1 LAYGFAAAVL
11 GVLSCGISV
20 HAAAGDPAPFSGMHW
35 RNIGPYRAGRSVA
48 VAGVPGQPNVFYFGA
63 VDGGVWKT
71 VDAGWQW
78 KPIFDG
84 EPVAS
89 IGAIA
94 VAPSDPNIVY
104 VGTGEADPRSQVS
117 YGDGMY
123 KSTDAGKTWTH
134 IGLDKSVHI
143 GTVIVDPRDPNR
155 VFVAVLGNF
164 YAANPERGVYRS
176 LDGGQTWQK
185 VLWKGA
191 DVGAIGLAFDPD
203 NAQIVY
209 ATLWATRRPPW
220 SVYPPSNGPGAGIY
234 ESTDGGTT
242 WKPLKQGL
250 PTQGVGKIGIA
261 VAPSDPNRVYAI
273 VDAKKGGLYR
283 SDDAGATWKLMDS
296 EARIWGRGWYFDRV
310 TVDPKNENR
319 LYVMN
324 TSTYRSTD
332 GGQSFEAIKGA
343 PGGDDYHELWVNPGD
358 PDRMVLSSDQGTI
371 VSVDGARSWS
381 SWNNQPTG
389 QYYGVSI
396 DNQRPFW
403 VHGPMQD
410 SGGHSAASDVL
421 SGRVTYQ
428 YWEHTCTGGE
438 SNDVAADPL
447 SDSELYGLGFAGG
460 PTKCDMLTGTSQ
472 SISPLLAYP
481 GEVFRHDWTTP
492 VAFSSANKHAFYFA
506 NQYLWQTTD
515 GGATWEKISPDL
527 SREHPGIPRT
537 LDPTTAA
544 DTTYDQRTAGPRWG
558 VIYTI
563 APSPMQADTLWTGTD
578 DGLIWVTHDDG
589 KHWSDVTPKSVTPWS
604 KVIMVDASHF
614 DANVAYAAIDRHR
627 LNDYTPHLLRTRDG
641 GKTWREV
648 DDGLPPDA
656 YVQAV
661 KQDPGRRGMLWAGTT
676 VGVYVSFDE
685 GDHWQS
691 LRLNMPLVEI
701 RDFAFHGNSVA
712 IATFGRSLWVLDDL
726 DPLRQ
731 MNASIADSPAYLYK
745 PEPAM
750 LQVAGRGFDR
760 GSGLAA
766 ATDMD
771 PIEVW
776 SGEPGMKGAII
787 DYYLKSEARGPIAL
801 DILDGAGKVVRHY
814 SSDTKFPQADAQK
827 MDVPAVW
834 RATPAPLLATAGM
847 HRFAW
852 DLREASSGGPA
863 PTGPAARFGGSGH
876 AALPGQYTVRL
887 TVDGATYSQP
897 MAVSVP
903 SGVQYD
909 QADLEAQVQLLARI
923 QALQSKVETAEHQAE
938 KVHKELDA
946 LRAHARG
953 SVATSIETAQR
964 KVRSIEGHAVPPDP
978 DTSGE
983 GGAAPAYDS
992 LEGLDATLSTLSM
1005 SAQQGGMGP
1014 PKQALITGLDKTE
1027 KTAGAAL
1034 AAWAHLEA
1042 RDLEQLDAQLRKAH
1056 LQGIEP

>member
-1 LAYGFAAAVL
+1 VL
-11 GVLSCGISV
+11 GILSGGNPV
-20 HAAAGDPAPFSGMHW
+20 HAGPINPALFSGMHW
-35 RNIGPYRAGRSVA
+35 RNIGPYRAGRAVA
-48 VAGVPGQPNVFYFGA
+48 VAGVPGQSNVFYFGA

-78 KPIFDG
+78 KPIFDN

-94 VAPSDPNIVY
+94 VAPSHPDIVY

-117 YGDGMY
+117 YGDGVY
-123 KSTDAGKTWTH
+123 KSTDAGRTWEH
-134 IGLDKSVHI
+134 IGLDMSVHI
-143 GTVIVDPRDPNR
+143 GAVIVDPRDPNR
-155 VFVAVLGNF
+155 IFVAALGNL
-164 YAANPERGVYRS
+164 YAANTERGVYRS
-176 LDGGQTWQK
+176 LDGGHSWQK
-185 VLWKGA
+185 VLYKGA
-191 DVGAIGLAFDPD
+191 DVGAIGLAFDPG

-234 ESTDGGTT
+234 KSTDGGTT
-242 WKPLKQGL
+242 WTQLTQGL
-250 PTQGVGKIGIA
+250 PTRGVGNIGIA
-261 VAPSDPNRVYAI
+261 VAPTDPNRLYAI

-283 SDDAGATWKLMDS
+283 SDDAGATWKVMDG

-324 TSTYRSTD
+324 TSTYRSSD
-332 GGQSFEAIKGA
+332 GGKTFEAIKGA
-343 PGGDDYHELWVNPGD
+343 PGGDDYHELWINPND

-381 SWNNQPTG
+381 TWNNQPTG
-389 QYYGVSI
+389 QYYGVTI

-410 SGGHSAASDVL
+410 SGGHSAASDVMR
-421 SGRVTYQ
+421 GRVTYQ

-438 SNDVAADPL
+438 SNDVAADPM
-447 SDSELYGLGFAGG
+447 SDSELYGTGFGG
-460 PTKCDMLTGTSQ
+460 GASRCNMLTGTSQ

-481 GEVFRHDWTTP
+481 GEVFRHDWTIP
-492 VAFSSANKHAFYFA
+492 VAFSLANPHAFYIA

-515 GGATWEKISPDL
+515 GGKTWEKISPDL
-527 SREHPGIPRT
+527 SREHPGIPPN

-563 APSPMQADTLWTGTD
+563 APSPLRADTLWAGTD
-578 DGLIWVTHDDG
+578 DGLIWVTRDDG
-589 KHWSDVTPKSVTPWS
+589 KHWRNVTPKSVTPWS
-604 KVIMVDASHF
+604 KIIMVDASHF
-614 DANVAYAAIDRHR
+614 DADTAYAAIDRHR

-641 GKTWREV
+641 GKTWGEV
-648 DDGLPPDA
+648 DDGLPSNA
-656 YVQAV
+656 YVQAIR
-661 KQDPGRRGMLWAGTT
+661 QDPGRKGMLWAGTS
-676 VGVYVSFDE
+676 VGVYVSFDQ

-701 RDFAFHGNSVA
+701 RDFAFHDNSVA

-731 MNASIADSPAYLYK
+731 MDERIADSPGYLFK

-750 LQVAGRGFDR
+750 LQVGGSGFDR
-760 GSGLAA
+760 GTGLAA

-776 SGEPGMKGAII
+776 SGEPRTKGAII
-787 DYYLKSEARGPIAL
+787 DYYLKSAARGPITL
-801 DILDGAGKVVRHY
+801 DILDAAGKVVRHY
-814 SSDTKFPQADAQK
+814 SSATKLPEPSPGK

-834 RATPAPLLATAGM
+834 RAIPAALPAKEGM

-852 DLREASSGGPA
+852 DLRVVSSGGPM
-863 PTGPAARFGGSGH
+863 PTGPASRFGGGGH
-876 AALPGQYTVRL
+876 AALPGRYTVRL
-887 TVDGATYSQP
+887 TVDRTTYDQP
-897 MAVSVP
+897 MTVSAP
-903 SGVQYD
+903 SGAKYNE
-909 QADLEAQVQLLARI
+909 ADMNAQVRMLDRI
-923 QALQSKVETAEHQAE
+923 QALQIKVEAAEHEAE
-938 KVHKELDA
+938 QVNMELAALKVHA
-946 LRAHARG
+946 QG
-953 SVATSIETAQR
+953 GVASSIATVEKRVLHLQGYA
-964 KVRSIEGHAVPPDP
+964 APPDP

-983 GGAAPAYDS
+983 GGATPAYDS
-992 LEGLDATLSTLSM
+992 LKGLDATIAAMSM
-1005 SAQQGGMGP
+1005 SAQQQGMGP
-1014 PKQALITGLDKTE
+1014 PAQALVTGVDKTE
-1027 KTAGAAL
+1027 KTAEAAL
-1034 AAWAHLEA
+1034 AAWGNLKA
-1042 RDLEQLDAQLRKAH
+1042 RDLERLDAQLRKAH
-1056 LQGIEP
+1056 LQGIKI